1 MLTSLHTVYNKN
13 SLETLGCYAA
23 YRKQEDMKNVDH
35 MMFKCD
41 IAAVREFMFC
51 TWPKLRMEKLFLHL
65 ITKKLTPASTRSPHW
80 TTAKHWIPLFAP
92 PPPAAKI
99 SEINPPL
106 FETLPPPPS
115 PPFTN
120 EGDYVSLYS

>member
-41 IAAVREFMFC
+41 IAAVTEFMFC
-51 TWPKLRMEKLFLHL
+51 T
-65 ITKKLTPASTRSPHW
+65 
-80 TTAKHWIPLFAP
+80 
-92 PPPAAKI
+92 
-99 SEINPPL
+99 
-106 FETLPPPPS
+106 
-115 PPFTN
+115 
-120 EGDYVSLYS
+120 